1 MHLRVTGQDRPTY
14 YTPSASRT
22 TIDGDARY
30 LRLYDHGLEILLT
43 PEEVARIMRTYA
55 YDAFYLDRTLQMPPP
70 RPVETDSSVGWVI
83 IHPDGRYE
91 LDYFSVRN
99 FRTKADGYTEPITP
113 EAWRDDYRPG
123 CQIVRMRVV
132 PLSGQEPV
140 ESPTSGEETTPV

>member
-14 YTPSASRT
+14 YTPSVSRA

-30 LRLYDHGLEILLT
+30 LRLYDYGLEIMMT
-43 PEEVARIMRTYA
+43 PEEVMRIMRA
-55 YDAFYLDRTLQMPPP
+55 YDASFLSGAPSMPVP
-70 RPVETDSSVGWVI
+70 RPVETDPSVGWVI

-99 FRTKADGYTEPITP
+99 FRTKVAGYTEPITP

-140 ESPTSGEETTPV
+140 ESLTSGEEATPV